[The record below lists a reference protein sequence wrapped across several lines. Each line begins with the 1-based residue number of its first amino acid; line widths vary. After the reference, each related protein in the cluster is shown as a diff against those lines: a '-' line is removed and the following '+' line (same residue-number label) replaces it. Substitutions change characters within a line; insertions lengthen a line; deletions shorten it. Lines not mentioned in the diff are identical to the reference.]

1 MVTKFALL
9 EAGGGTIKVHGIV
22 YFPNHDLRI
31 AGGGMIGDKSSQF
44 AVIADAIE
52 FKGNGT
58 LEIRIGA
65 GSASAGLPELPQPSE
80 TVGLTE

>member
-1 MVTKFALL
+1 MVTKSALL

-22 YFPNHDLRI
+22 FFPIHDLRI
-31 AGGGMIGDKSSQF
+31 AGGGVIGDTSSQF

-65 GSASAGLPELPQPSE
+65 GSASAASPELPEPSE
-80 TVGLTE
+80 TVRLTE